1 MKDYNNKHKFPVIAI
16 TFFIFTISFSTYM
29 FLVYFNPSEMFLDYT
44 YFYEMTPPSF
54 YTYLVV
60 SLFLALISGFYIYRI
75 TKDDRFVTFFYVGI
89 AYVITCCIVCVIDPL
104 NHQHIEHVKL
114 QIEKNDSITRQMEI
128 NDSIRLY
135 KNKMKFAKKNE
146 EQDGER
152 IMGDFYW
159 NMSKKEYDYTAR
171 KISKENEGIIINNVE
186 FLLGQPSYYQ
196 NKLYELE
203 LISSEKY
210 YINTYRGKGF
220 GGSIH
225 DHDRYDYMI
234 EKYDSVKSKFEKKYH
249 KEFEEN
255 TEENTG
261 YKTIWDFPHKTITLS
276 CPIVENCGCYKYYV
290 KINIKITN
298 PKVKKIV
305 LQELEQEKKINDSIK
320 EIKEREEKIRIQ
332 NKIKIGES
340 FSDGI

>member
-1 MKDYNNKHKFPVIAI
+1 MKHHIQKRFHMKDYNNKHKFSVIAI

-171 KISKENEGIIINNVE
+171 KISKENEGIIIINNVE

-210 YINTYRGKGF
+210 YI
-220 GGSIH
+220 
-225 DHDRYDYMI
+225 
-234 EKYDSVKSKFEKKYH
+234 VV
-249 KEFEEN
+249 
-255 TEENTG
+255 
-261 YKTIWDFPHKTITLS
+261 P
-276 CPIVENCGCYKYYV
+276 
-290 KINIKITN
+290 
-298 PKVKKIV
+298 
-305 LQELEQEKKINDSIK
+305 
-320 EIKEREEKIRIQ
+320 
-332 NKIKIGES
+332 
-340 FSDGI
+340 